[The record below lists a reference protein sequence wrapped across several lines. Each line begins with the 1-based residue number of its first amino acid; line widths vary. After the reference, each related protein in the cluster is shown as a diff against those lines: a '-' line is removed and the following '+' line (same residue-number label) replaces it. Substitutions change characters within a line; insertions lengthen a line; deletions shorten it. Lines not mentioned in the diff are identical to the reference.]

1 MKRAVIAALVLF
13 AFVLI
18 CATVARHAYGGM
30 LGGVGQLMIP
40 GQLQA
45 NPVFPTFYITT
56 GTGDPL
62 TTGSGSRLVT
72 GNAP

>member
-1 MKRAVIAALVLF
+1 MRRAWLVAAALLGAV
-13 AFVLI
+13 V
-18 CATVARHAYGGM
+18 
-30 LGGVGQLMIP
+30 GGVAYAMIAGPGQMMQP

-56 GTGDPL
+56 GSGDPI
-62 TTGSGSRLVT
+62 TTGAGSRLVT